1 MPRSLHLPAV
11 LKRPLPSGPRVRK
24 IARGPARGL
33 DFTIDFDEHLRFY
46 LGLYETEVTP
56 WLRRFATKG
65 TVAYDVG
72 ANIGFQ
78 ALAIARLTQ
87 APVVAFE
94 PQRDA
99 AAQIERHYELNR
111 NRVGPVHVAC
121 SAVGAQAGSG
131 ATSLDDYEAQST
143 LGSPGLVL
151 VDVDG
156 GEADVLQGASRLLR
170 DAKPHLVIETHS
182 LALERDCAAILEH
195 AGYRPVIVRNRRLF
209 GDFRPPEH
217 NRWIA
222 AEGRRA

>member
-1 MPRSLHLPAV
+1 M
-11 LKRPLPSGPRVRK
+11 RK

-56 WLRRFATKG
+56 WLRRFATTG

-72 ANIGFQ
+72 ADIGFQ
-78 ALAIARLTQ
+78 ALAIARLTR

-94 PQRDA
+94 PQPDA

-111 NRVGPVHVAC
+111 ERVGTVHVVRSTVCA
-121 SAVGAQAGSG
+121 AAGPG
-131 ATSLDDYEAQST
+131 RVSLDGYETRSS
-143 LGSPGLVL
+143 LGPPGLVL
-151 VDVDG
+151 IDVDG
-156 GEADVLQGASRLLR
+156 GEADVLHSAARLLR
-170 DAKPHLVIETHS
+170 DAKPHLVVETHS
-182 LALERDCAAILEH
+182 LALERDCAAILER

-222 AEGRRA
+222 AEGRRAYSGAAIKKKRSASVSAPAE